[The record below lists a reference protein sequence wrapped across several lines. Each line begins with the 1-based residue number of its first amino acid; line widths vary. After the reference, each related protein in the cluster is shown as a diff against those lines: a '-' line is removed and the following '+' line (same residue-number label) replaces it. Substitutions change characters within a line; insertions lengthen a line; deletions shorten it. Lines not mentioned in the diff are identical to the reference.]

1 MTSSRSPTFIR
12 KLTSSLFRPDHSAV
26 LKELHHFPC
35 LNSPIFSAAPLFN
48 QVFFNRN
55 LPLATFYALPS
66 NALSGPVQQDKAK
79 AHAYL
84 KDLIQVEVLP
94 LERFSICQINGLR
107 TTPYVE
113 QPVTDFAQLLATS
126 ELPNAGIISF
136 SDFKNT
142 LSQALPNLEQAPS
155 INLTQASWLKGRAF
169 WETNSS
175 EKAHALASALQY
187 AQLRQIDWDL
197 PALLTRYTVIES
209 ALLALKHNYHA
220 LIIPEAL
227 WLNSEFMHVLVSNK
241 LPYVRFNFLNKLK
254 GIELLLLPKNTKLA
268 KTLGYQLIKQG
279 ALELTQL
286 LK

>member
-26 LKELHHFPC
+26 VKELHHLPC

-84 KDLIQVEVLP
+84 KGLIQVEVLP
-94 LERFSICQINGLR
+94 LERFNICQINGLK
-107 TTPYVE
+107 TAPYVE
-113 QPVTDFAQLLATS
+113 QPVTDFAQLLAAS

-155 INLTQASWLKGRAF
+155 INLTQASWLKGRTF

-227 WLNSEFMHVLVSNK
+227 WVNSEFMHVLVNNK

-254 GIELLLLPKNTKLA
+254 GIELLLLPKNTKLTKA
-268 KTLGYQLIKQG
+268 LGYQLIKQG
-279 ALELTQL
+279 ALELTKL